1 MLFFRRINSLFIIIP
16 VILSVSIAAFLIYEL
31 INSHRH
37 QISSAKLRNSG
48 VARIMASRFAGALRE
63 IDFVMLDI
71 HDHISPDQLAFTNG
85 ANGPESIKLNQ
96 LLSRKITKHPW
107 LSGLGVLNRTGIF
120 IGGVNRNEPM
130 GIGSDFSFR
139 KYFSHLVDNKNKDS
153 YFSPVFIESSSKKF
167 WLACSR
173 TLRLKQG
180 QFDGVIM
187 AGLTV
192 RYIEES
198 LLGEVNFTID
208 GSVALLDIEKGLIF
222 REPGIKGLTGEKSKD
237 KNLDAFISSGKK
249 SLTFI
254 ALSPFEQKRKVISFH
269 RAGEFPYILVVASN
283 IETDLAAWYKDR
295 LIYFCSW
302 LFSTI
307 VLFLLAYNF
316 HHLYIANRS
325 LKEKNNEIAHMLNH
339 DTLTGLSSL
348 RLANEKLELVLS
360 LAERSEKKVAVL
372 FLDLD
377 GFKAINDTYGHD
389 AGDEVLIQV
398 AHRINA
404 IIRQGDTA
412 CRIGGDEFLI
422 ILSEM
427 NIKSEIKAAAE
438 RLVNEISQEIK
449 INNCQVRVGVSI
461 GVSIYPDDADNAA
474 DLRKKADQLMYS
486 VKKAGKNN
494 VAMAL

>member
-1 MLFFRRINSLFIIIP
+1 MLFYRKILFIIIP

-31 INSHRH
+31 NNSRRY

-71 HDHISPDQLAFTNG
+71 HDHISPDQLAFSNG
-85 ANGPESIKLNQ
+85 ANGPETNELNL
-96 LLSRKITKHPW
+96 LLSRKIAKHQW
-107 LSGLGVLNRTGIF
+107 LSGLGVLNQKGVF
-120 IGGVNRNEPM
+120 VGGVNRTKPM

-139 KYFSHLVDNKNKDS
+139 EYFSYLYNHKNKS
-153 YFSPVFIESSSKKF
+153 TYFSPVFKESSSKEF
-167 WLACSR
+167 WLGCSR

-187 AGLTV
+187 AGLAV
-192 RYIEES
+192 RYIEEN

-208 GSVALLDIEKGLIF
+208 GSVALLDIDKGLIF
-222 REPGIKGLTGEKSKD
+222 REPKIKELTGKKSND
-237 KNLDAFISSGKK
+237 KNLDTFISSGKK
-249 SLTFI
+249 SLTLI
-254 ALSPFEQKRKVISFH
+254 DLSPFDKKRKVISFH

-283 IETDLAAWYKDR
+283 IETDLANWYKGR

-302 LFSTI
+302 LFSTM

-316 HHLYIANRS
+316 HHLYLANRS
-325 LKEKNNEIAHMLNH
+325 LKEKNNKIAHMLNH

-348 RLANEKLELVLS
+348 RLANEKLELVMS
-360 LAERSEKKVAVL
+360 LAERSGKKVAVM

-398 AHRINA
+398 SNRINA
-404 IIRQGDTA
+404 VIRQGDTA

-427 NIKSEIKAAAE
+427 NIKSEIKAAAK
-438 RLVNEISQEIK
+438 RLVNTISKKIT
-449 INNCQVRVGVSI
+449 INNIHVQVGVSI
-461 GVSIYPDDADNAA
+461 GISIYPDDADNAV

-486 VKKAGKNN
+486 VKKTGKNN
-494 VAMAL
+494 FAMAP